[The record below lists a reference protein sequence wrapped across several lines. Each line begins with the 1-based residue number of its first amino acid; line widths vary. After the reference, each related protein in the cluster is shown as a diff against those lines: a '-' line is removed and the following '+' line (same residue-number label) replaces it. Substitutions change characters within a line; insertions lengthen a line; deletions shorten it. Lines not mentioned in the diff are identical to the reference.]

1 MLKKIILGAALLAST
16 SFATYSYFPVPEA
29 MHGDAKLV
37 ADFDMQ
43 DKYKDLQLTLKG
55 RFVPVQNLELT
66 LSLPYMVF
74 TKWDGEDTNG
84 DGMKN
89 LSFGARYQ
97 VIPTVAAFLDMTFP
111 TGKDE
116 INDDG
121 FGFYFGGQYSQKFG
135 NLDFGSELGLGFN
148 TEGDDK
154 FKGPMQL
161 TIAAE
166 LDPIVSP
173 IISPYVGAS
182 FKIALGDPKYD
193 GHKNGDTSGDVGFF
207 PYVGANFKITDMF
220 SADLCALFGFGKDYL
235 LHFYGNKKTPIT
247 LEASFNASF

>member
-1 MLKKIILGAALLAST
+1 MLKQILLGSALLATS
-16 SFATYSYFPVPEA
+16 SFATYSYFPVPDA
-29 MHGDAKLV
+29 MKGDAKLV

-43 DKYKDLQLTLKG
+43 DKEKDLQLALKA
-55 RFVPVQNLELT
+55 RFVPVQNLELY
-66 LSLPYMVF
+66 LNLPYKVF
-74 TKWDGEDTNG
+74 TRWDGEDTNG

-89 LSFGARYQ
+89 LTFGARYQ
-97 VIPTVAAFLDMTFP
+97 IIPTIAAFLDMTFP

-121 FGFYFGGQYSQKFG
+121 FGFYFGGQYTQKFG
-135 NLDFGSELGLGFN
+135 NLDFGSEIGLGFN

-154 FKGPMQL
+154 NKGPMQL
-161 TIAAE
+161 TLAAE

-173 IISPYVGAS
+173 IISPYVGANL
-182 FKIALGDPKYD
+182 KIALGDPKHD
-193 GHKNGDTSGDVGFF
+193 GHKSGDTSGDVGVF

-220 SADLCALFGFGKDYL
+220 SADLSATFGFGEDYL

-247 LEASFNASF
+247 LEASFNVTF

>member
-84 DGMKN
+84 DGMITADDKTN
-89 LSFGARYQ
+89 LEYLNIPVLANYYIIPGLAIKAGIQPGFLTKAKHGDLDIKENCKKLDISIPLGLSYDISDFVIDARYNLG
-97 VIPTVAAFLDMTFP
+97 VSNV
-111 TGKDE
+111 
-116 INDDG
+116 NDLEHSP
-121 FGFYFGGQYSQKFG
+121 SQKNG
-135 NLDFGSELGLGFN
+135 VI
-148 TEGDDK
+148 
-154 FKGPMQL
+154 ML
-161 TIAAE
+161 T
-166 LDPIVSP
+166 
-173 IISPYVGAS
+173 VGY
-182 FKIALGDPKYD
+182 KIPL
-193 GHKNGDTSGDVGFF
+193 
-207 PYVGANFKITDMF
+207 
-220 SADLCALFGFGKDYL
+220 
-235 LHFYGNKKTPIT
+235 
-247 LEASFNASF
+247 